1 MRNSAG
7 RYRMVSC
14 TGSMALA
21 CLALAVLVCAHPA
34 KAEPRRLALVLGNSL
49 YDQLPMVEPCAASAN
64 IVTAALRRAG
74 FTVTLATNVSNG
86 QMGAA
91 IASFAEAVAKE
102 SDTIAVGYLCGCAIS
117 YDGRIFLLP
126 ASAHLQRDTDVLT
139 QGIVSRVFVN
149 AVLRSGARAGLVLM
163 ENVSLPN
170 ADAPLPLAGLADPAR
185 MGRIGLAAVE
195 HRQPPPDGPTL
206 LAAAVSASFAATDV
220 DAQAVLR
227 EIRNTVLVTAQR
239 RVLVLDPAE
248 PAWLVGMSPASVLP
262 PASVPPASVLQ
273 AAIAP
278 APIEPAPTL
287 TAAVPAAPI
296 ATPSPSP
303 AAQPRAMEPA
313 MRNQA
318 DMRRIQLALQRLGYY
333 AGKVDGVVG
342 QDTLAAIRRFQHELR
357 TDMTGRL
364 TKEQAD
370 RLLAAGS

>member
-248 PAWLVGMSPASVLP
+248 PAWLVGMSPAL
-262 PASVPPASVLQ
+262 VPPASVLQ

-278 APIEPAPTL
+278 APIEPAPTVAAPTL

-296 ATPSPSP
+296 ATPAPSP
-303 AAQPRAMEPA
+303 AAQLRAMEPA
-313 MRNQA
+313 MLNQA

-333 AGKVDGVVG
+333 AGKVDGIVG

-357 TDMTGRL
+357 MDMTGRL